1 MTAADPLEPTRD
13 HMTESPSDYVDV
25 TTEGGVITAR
35 IRQPNVEEHEASII
49 LDRLREAMEKT
60 GSDLQAVVLD
70 FGEVTFINSSGLA
83 ACIEVRNGAAAK
95 GAQTILYR
103 PREDVSNL
111 FRMVKVDR
119 LYTFANDAQELKKL
133 VSP

>member
-1 MTAADPLEPTRD
+1 MDK
-13 HMTESPSDYVDV
+13 SPSEYVDV

-35 IRQPNVEEHEASII
+35 ICQPNVEEHEASII
-49 LDRLREAMEKT
+49 LERLRAAMEQT
-60 GSDLQAVVLD
+60 GSELQAVVLD

-83 ACIEVRNGAAAK
+83 ACIEVRNGAAAQ
-95 GAQTILYR
+95 GARTILYR

-119 LYTFANDAQELKKL
+119 LYAFAQDEKELQEL
-133 VSP
+133 VSQ

>member
-1 MTAADPLEPTRD
+1 MDK
-13 HMTESPSDYVDV
+13 SPSEYVDV
-25 TTEGGVITAR
+25 TTDGGVITAR
-35 IRQPNVEEHEASII
+35 ICQPNVEEREASII
-49 LDRLREAMEKT
+49 LDRLRAAMEQT

-83 ACIEVRNGAAAK
+83 ACIEVRNGAAAQ
-95 GAQTILYR
+95 GARTILYR

-119 LYTFANDAQELKKL
+119 LYAFAHDAQELQKL
-133 VSP
+133 VSQ